1 MALFRN
7 LGVNLRDRLCDVQ
20 MYVSAQSLD
29 FLDLA
34 KNCSFLNWKLVINR
48 TPITKEKTMPQ
59 RILVIDD
66 EPDMLMLLRM
76 MIEENTDHEVE
87 TTNNPSEGI
96 KLFSEKDYDL
106 VITDLKMPGLDGI
119 ELFDEFQE
127 IKPDIPMVM
136 ITAYGSIETADEAM
150 KKGIADFIT
159 KPFRKDTILFTIN
172 RVLELARVKKEN
184 IELKKKLDVN

>member
-1 MALFRN
+1 
-7 LGVNLRDRLCDVQ
+7 
-20 MYVSAQSLD
+20 
-29 FLDLA
+29 
-34 KNCSFLNWKLVINR
+34 
-48 TPITKEKTMPQ
+48 MPQ

-184 IELKKKLDVN
+184 IELKKKLDGE